1 MRSQILTLREK
12 QASDHLGILN
22 SEECI
27 QGTFFFTESFSIIE
41 IGRVVL
47 TSTCS
52 QTNVSVTTKER
63 V

>member
-1 MRSQILTLREK
+1 MKSQISMPRK
-12 QASDHLGILN
+12 RQASDHLGILN

-27 QGTFFFTESFSIIE
+27 QGTLFFTESFSIRE

-52 QTNVSVTTKER
+52 QTNVSVTTKEK